1 MFFSLHLV
9 KLTKYII
16 KMKTTL
22 TLFAMCLFAF
32 GQICAQDLAKE
43 AASESENKLKTY
55 VIEREVPGAGSLTA
69 AELKAISQGSCAV
82 LEQMGPKI
90 QWQHSFVTG
99 DKIFCIYKAENEE
112 LIKEHA
118 KRGGFP
124 ANKITEVANI
134 ISPATAEN

>member
-1 MFFSLHLV
+1 
-9 KLTKYII
+9 
-16 KMKTTL
+16 
-22 TLFAMCLFAF
+22 F
-32 GQICAQDLAKE
+32 GQICAQDLDNE

-69 AELKAISQGSCAV
+69 EELKAISQGSCTV

-99 DKIFCIYKAENEE
+99 DKIICIYKAENEE

-124 ANKITEVANI
+124 ANKIYEVANI
-134 ISPATAEN
+134 

>member
-1 MFFSLHLV
+1 
-9 KLTKYII
+9 
-16 KMKTTL
+16 MKTTL
-22 TLFAMCLFAF
+22 ALFAMCLFAF
-32 GQICAQDLAKE
+32 GQICAQDLDNE

-69 AELKAISQGSCAV
+69 EELKAISQGSCTV

-99 DKIFCIYKAENEE
+99 DKIICIYKAENEE

-124 ANKITEVANI
+124 ANKIYEVANI